1 MAVKF
6 LLYLS
11 ALAFVVLGVA
21 HSYLGERFVLAPI
34 FRLSGL
40 PKLFGSA
47 RYMQQILR
55 LAWHVTSLAWLG
67 LASIV
72 VMLAYP
78 PLSARAVAVA
88 VGITAL
94 ASFLS
99 VLVFTRGKHVAAWV
113 LFLIISVVTLYHGAG
128 L

>member
-1 MAVKF
+1 MNF
-6 LLYLS
+6 FIYLS

-34 FRLSGL
+34 FRLSGF

-47 RYMQQILR
+47 PYMQQILR
-55 LAWHVTSLAWLG
+55 LAWHVTSLAWWG

-78 PLSARAVAVA
+78 PLSSRAIAIA
-88 VGITAL
+88 VGMTAL
-94 ASFLS
+94 ASFIS
-99 VLVFTRGKHVAAWV
+99 VFVFTRGKHVAAWV
-113 LFLIISVVTLYHGAG
+113 LFLVISAVMFYYGAG
-128 L
+128 I